1 MIKTETF
8 DKRVIIVNHR
18 TDNTIANRHGELS
31 ITQHES
37 YNCALLKWPRRVSR
51 LCLTSDTRYVTDKR
65 HEHHLEIVS
74 DTRITIHREPYIVC

>member
-1 MIKTETF
+1 MNSLKMIKTETF

-37 YNCALLKWPRRVSR
+37 YNCALLK
-51 LCLTSDTRYVTDKR
+51 
-65 HEHHLEIVS
+65 
-74 DTRITIHREPYIVC
+74 